1 MSKNYQEIETWIVQW
16 LVETAGVS
24 EDSIALDIPF
34 ADFGL
39 DSVDA
44 TDFSY
49 DLEEWLGIELNITV
63 LWNHPTV
70 GRMATYLDTKVN
82 GHKESKDDYNY
93 IEEALEAIEGMNEE
107 EVNRALGEENV

>member
-1 MSKNYQEIETWIVQW
+1 MTKNYQEIETWIVRW
-16 LVETAGVS
+16 LVDTAEVS
-24 EDSIALDIPF
+24 EDCIALDTPF

-63 LWNHPTV
+63 LWNHPTISK
-70 GRMATYLDTKVN
+70 MATYLDMKVN
-82 GHKESKDDYNY
+82 GHKELKEEYGDIESILKD
-93 IEEALEAIEGMNEE
+93 IEGTTEEEAKRLLKE
-107 EVNRALGEENV
+107 

>member
-1 MSKNYQEIETWIVQW
+1 MTKNYQEIETWIVQW

-49 DLEEWLGIELNITV
+49 DLEEWLCIELNITV
-63 LWNHPTV
+63 MWNHPTISK
-70 GRMATYLDTKVN
+70 MATYLDVKVN
-82 GHKESKDDYNY
+82 GHKEVKENYNDVER
-93 IEEALEAIEGMNEE
+93 ILKEIEGTSDEEAKRLLNE
-107 EVNRALGEENV
+107 